1 MTNPTPRVDLKRGR
15 ETAVRRRHPWLFSGG
30 IARVEGQPAPGD
42 LVSVHGADGAFL
54 AWGHY
59 SPHSQ
64 IRVRLVSWEESDQP
78 DTPEFWRARLRRAF
92 SARAPLLAAGATTA
106 CRLVHAESDGVPG
119 LVVDRYG
126 ETVVVQYLT
135 AGVEARR
142 ELFADLLWE
151 LLDPQSLY
159 ERSDANV
166 RQKEGLQLRVGLLRG
181 AEPPQIVEILENG
194 LRFGVDVRRGHKSG
208 FYLDQRENR
217 QRLRETLA
225 ALALAGP
232 APALLDVFSYTGG
245 FAVYGLAGGAV
256 SVVNVDTSAES
267 LCLGQENLARNGLEH
282 TAVEDIAGDAFKVL
296 RRLRQEGRQFDAIVL
311 DPPKFAFTRRDV
323 QRAARGYKDI
333 NLQAFHLLR
342 PGGVLFTFSCSGAIS
357 ADLFQKIVFGAALD
371 AGCDAQIVGRLT
383 QGSDHPVAL
392 TFPEGDYL
400 KGLVCKANE
409 ANEEMTNEQMA
420 NDE

>member
-1 MTNPTPRVDLKRGR
+1 MNAMPHITLKRGR

-30 IARVEGQPAPGD
+30 IARIKGQPTPGD
-42 LVSVHGADGAFL
+42 LVAVHGADGAFL

-64 IRVRLVSWEESDQP
+64 IRVRLVSWEESDRP
-78 DTPEFWRARLRRAF
+78 ATPEFWRARLRRAF
-92 SARAPLLAAGATTA
+92 AARAPLLAAGATTA

-135 AGVEARR
+135 AGAEARR

-151 LLDPQSLY
+151 LLGPQSLY
-159 ERSDANV
+159 ERSDADV
-166 RQKEGLQLRVGLLRG
+166 RQKEGLKSRTGLLRG
-181 AEPPQIVEILENG
+181 AEPPQMVEILENG

-225 ALALAGP
+225 ELVQAGQ
-232 APALLDVFSYTGG
+232 APTLLNVFSYTGG

-256 SVVNVDTSAES
+256 SVVNVDTSAEV
-267 LCLGQENLARNGLEH
+267 LRLGQENLARNDLAH
-282 TAVEDIAGDAFKVL
+282 AAVEDIAGNAFKVL
-296 RRLRQEGRQFDAIVL
+296 RQLRQEGRQFDVIVL
-311 DPPKFAFTRRDV
+311 DPPKFAFTQRDV

-342 PGGVLFTFSCSGAIS
+342 PGGILFTFSCSGAIS

-371 AGCDAQIVGRLT
+371 ARCDAQIVGRLT
-383 QGSDHPVAL
+383 QSSDHPVAL
-392 TFPEGDYL
+392 TFPEGQYL

-409 ANEEMTNEQMA
+409 QMTNEENEQM
-420 NDE
+420 NK